1 MGSGR
6 AVERYDEDDPN
17 ARCPVPTRPASIL
30 QRHDVKL
37 VIFGLTVSSSWGN
50 GHATIW
56 RGLLSSLATL
66 GHEIT
71 FYERDV
77 PYYAAHRDL
86 HRSPDYRIVLYGSWD
101 AIADAARAATD
112 QADVALV
119 TSYCPDAVLASAML
133 MQSEVPLRVFYD
145 LDTPVTLETLGK
157 DGRVDYIPEAGLG
170 GFDLVLSYTGGR
182 ALSELTTALHAR
194 AVAPLYGSVDPAIH
208 RRVAAVSHYA
218 ADLSYL
224 GTYASDRQAALEEL
238 FLKPAHALPD
248 KRFLIGGAQYPSSFP
263 WAPNIWFARHVS
275 PPQHPEFYSSGRL
288 TLNITR
294 AAMAR
299 MGYCPSGRLFEAA
312 ACDTPVISD
321 WWEGLD
327 AFFEPGH
334 EILIAREAEDVVRAL
349 SRPAEELQAIG
360 AAARQRT
367 LREHT
372 AMHRARELVALLR
385 GEAEV
390 TRAVVARATGTGQ

>member
-1 MGSGR
+1 
-6 AVERYDEDDPN
+6 
-17 ARCPVPTRPASIL
+17 
-30 QRHDVKL
+30 VKL

-56 RGLLSSLATL
+56 RGLLSSLAAL

-86 HRSPDYRIVLYGSWD
+86 HRSPDYGIVLYESWD
-101 AIADAARAATD
+101 AIAAAARVVTDAADA
-112 QADVALV
+112 VIV
-119 TSYCPDAVLASAML
+119 TSYCPDAVVASEMATK
-133 MQSEVPLRVFYD
+133 SDVPLRVFYD
-145 LDTPVTLETLGK
+145 LDTPVTLETLRQDGK
-157 DGRVDYIPEAGLG
+157 VDYIPGAGLG
-170 GFDLVLSYTGGR
+170 AFDLVLSYTGGQ
-182 ALSELTTALHAR
+182 ALTELLATLGAR

-208 RRVAAVSHYA
+208 HRVSAVPHYA

-263 WAPNIWFARHVS
+263 WAPNIWFARHVP

-312 ACDTPVISD
+312 ACDTPVVSD

-327 AFFEPGH
+327 AFFEPER
-334 EILIAREAEDVVRAL
+334 EIVIARHGDDVVQAL
-349 SRPAEELQAIG
+349 SRPADELRAIG
-360 AAARQRT
+360 AAARGRT

-385 GEAEV
+385 GDADVIRASAE
-390 TRAVVARATGTGQ
+390 RATGTETSRPQRGT